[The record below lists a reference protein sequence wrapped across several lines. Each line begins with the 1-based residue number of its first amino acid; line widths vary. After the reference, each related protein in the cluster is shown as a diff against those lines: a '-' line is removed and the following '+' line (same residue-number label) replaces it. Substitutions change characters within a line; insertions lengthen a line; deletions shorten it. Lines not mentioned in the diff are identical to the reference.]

1 MIAVLDPLAPYIV
14 AAIMAW
20 FAGLM
25 LRSAILK
32 AWRWKKEGKDG

>member
-1 MIAVLDPLAPYIV
+1 MIDALDPLAPYLF

-20 FAGLM
+20 FAILM

-32 AWRWKKEGKDG
+32 AWRWKKGGKDG